1 MVTSTFGGFQGIV
14 FDAYGTLFDVA
25 GLTDACAT
33 ISDNPVA
40 FSQLWRTKQLE
51 YSVLRTVMD
60 RYADFGEVTS
70 DALDYTLEMFDIRVA
85 PQQRRTLMLAW
96 LELLAFPDVP
106 LAIEH
111 LHASGQ
117 RLLILSNGTRYMLD
131 PLLARSGL
139 TGYFSG
145 VLTSDRVQA
154 FKPDPV
160 IYQQVNERIYA
171 RMNEILFVTANGFDV
186 AGAKAAG
193 FTVCR
198 INRAGLPLDPLGFEP
213 DIVVRD
219 LHALVDALMDD

>member
-1 MVTSTFGGFQGIV
+1 MVASTFGGFQGIV

-25 GLTDACAT
+25 GIQDACAA

-70 DALDYTLEMFDIRVA
+70 DALDYTTEIFDVRLE
-85 PQQRRTLMLAW
+85 PHQRRLLMQAW
-96 LELLAFPDVP
+96 LELPAFADVP
-106 LAIEH
+106 PALDH
-111 LHASGQ
+111 LHAVGQ
-117 RLLILSNGTRYMLD
+117 RMLVLSNGTRYMIE
-131 PLLARSGL
+131 PLLAHNQL
-139 TGYFSG
+139 AGYFSG
-145 VLTSDRVQA
+145 VLTSDRVQT
-154 FKPDPV
+154 FKPDPL
-160 IYQQVNERIYA
+160 IYQLVNERIYA

-198 INRAGLPLDPLGFEP
+198 VNRTGLPLDPLGFDP

-219 LHALVDALMDD
+219 LNALVDALMDD